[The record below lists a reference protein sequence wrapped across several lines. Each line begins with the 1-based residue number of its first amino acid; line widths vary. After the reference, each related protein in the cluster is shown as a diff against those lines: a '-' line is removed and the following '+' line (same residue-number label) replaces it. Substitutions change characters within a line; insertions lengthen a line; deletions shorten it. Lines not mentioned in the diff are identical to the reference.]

1 MLFLELNK
9 EGAALG
15 LGQDIPTTTEQE
27 YGAAAAATR
36 CSIGQNR
43 GSVTVFLK
51 ITILQ

>member
-27 YGAAAAATR
+27 YSAAAATR
-36 CSIGQNR
+36 CSIGQDR

>member
-9 EGAALG
+9 EGAVLG
-15 LGQDIPTTTEQE
+15 LGQDIPTTMELE
-27 YGAAAAATR
+27 DCVAAAMW
-36 CSIGQNR
+36 CSIGQDK